1 MRHAALIVS
10 TALMLSLTA
19 EGAEA
24 NESQTGYR
32 PWRLPQPARQGATTA
47 PAPPRRAIDYFTA
60 AASQP
65 VAALRKAVRSDFNG
79 DGRSDL
85 LWHSFYYRTNPPSS
99 ATIAT
104 WNMNAASVL
113 SANVFQ
119 FHNAGQAQAYANPGD
134 FDGDGRADLLFGHP
148 GGIIPLSFWQGRSD
162 GSFEA
167 TFLTPA
173 SLPGRYARLRGNADL
188 NADGRDDLVLHNKTT
203 GKGTY
208 VFMNGSTVLGSTT
221 FDLSAEYEI
230 NGAGDFDGDGLDD
243 LLCSHTGL
251 GYLFLWRNRGDG
263 GFDVS
268 LVSVYDPA
276 WKIEGNPDLNGD
288 GRADIVWKHD
298 NSGMVAFWW
307 LDGDSVLRADT
318 RWAGANDIQAGD
330 FDGDGLGDV
339 AFTDGSY
346 ALLWRSRGDGGFDEY
361 LIGAY
366 AWWWR
371 LLPLHQG

>member
-1 MRHAALIVS
+1 MILVTACADASALVS
-10 TALMLSLTA
+10 
-19 EGAEA
+19 ER
-24 NESQTGYR
+24 GYA
-32 PWRLPQPARQGATTA
+32 PWRLPQPVQQETITT
-47 PAPPRRAIDYFTA
+47 PAPPRRAIDYSATA
-60 AASQP
+60 PQP
-65 VAALRKAVRSDFNG
+65 FAEVQKAVRSDFNG

-85 LWHSFYYRTNPPSS
+85 LWHLFYYRTNPPTS

-104 WNMNAASVL
+104 WNMNGASVL
-113 SANVFQ
+113 SANAFQ
-119 FHNAGQAQAYANPGD
+119 FHNASQTQAYAYPGD

-148 GGIIPLSFWQGRSD
+148 AGIIPLSFWQGRND
-162 GSFEA
+162 GGFDA
-167 TFLTPA
+167 AFLTPA
-173 SLPGRYARLRGNADL
+173 LFPGRYARLRGNADL

-203 GKGTY
+203 GKGMY
-208 VFMNGSTVLGSTT
+208 VFMNGSMALGSTT
-221 FDLSAEYEI
+221 FDLAAEYEI

-268 LVSVYDPA
+268 LISVYDPT

-288 GRADIVWKHD
+288 GRADIVWDHD
-298 NSGMVAFWW
+298 NSGLVAFWW

-318 RWAGANDIQAGD
+318 RWAGNSSGGIQAGD

-339 AFTDGSY
+339 AFTNSSY
-346 ALLWRSRGDGGFDEY
+346 ALLWRSHGDGDFDEY

-366 AWWWR
+366 AWWWS